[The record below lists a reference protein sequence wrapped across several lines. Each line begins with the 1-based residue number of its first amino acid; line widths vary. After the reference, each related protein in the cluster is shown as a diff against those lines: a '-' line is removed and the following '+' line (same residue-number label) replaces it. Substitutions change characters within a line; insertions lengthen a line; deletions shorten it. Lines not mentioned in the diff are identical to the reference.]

1 MKFRLSRVALMC
13 LSTFGVMSQVHAVQ
27 VAGDNLEVYGSL
39 YPEYDVT
46 TNGDGSAT
54 GSASN
59 SMQSKKTVPGTLAAQ
74 TTPLQKTQIAW
85 SQSYIGF
92 KGQKRVDDVTFGYD
106 FQGVMGKTI
115 DSSSS
120 TGGAQSLFTDTR
132 DAYVSI
138 GLNNIGT
145 MQLGQMDT
153 VYKEFGDRTRL
164 LDVSSS
170 NFISTSNVLSN
181 VGWKTAG
188 GSTSFHTRI
197 GNQIRLLSD
206 KVNGF
211 QAGFSYRPDQNRT
224 ATQNQW
230 LSAAAIRWSNEN
242 FYASLQQET
251 HNDYRTFS
259 GTGAT
264 EAATTLVSANPGSK
278 DTGTRLSLQFDQDL
292 YSVAAEFANLK
303 YTENAQTAGKFTSYT
318 HNTYALRGEYT
329 VQAKWTLGANY
340 AYEADGSC
348 TLNGTAVCSTNG
360 LSGSLT
366 SVGAKYNYSKELA
379 LFMLY
384 AVNKNASNA
393 VISSSAI
400 GGNITNVA
408 AGVQVKF

>member
-1 MKFRLSRVALMC
+1 MKFKLSRVALVC
-13 LSTFGVMSQVHAVQ
+13 LSTIGVVSQVHAVQ

-46 TNGDGSAT
+46 TYGNGSAA

-59 SMQSKKTVPGTLAAQ
+59 SMQSKKTVAGTLAAQ
-74 TTPLQKTQIAW
+74 TTPMQKTQIAW

-92 KGQKRVDDVTFGYD
+92 KGKKTIDDVTFCYY
-106 FQGVMGKTI
+106 FQGVMGKNI
-115 DSSSS
+115 DSSSA

-132 DAYVSI
+132 DAYLSLGLKGVGSLQI
-138 GLNNIGT
+138 G
-145 MQLGQMDT
+145 QLDT
-153 VYKEFGDRTRL
+153 VYKEFGDRTSML
-164 LDVSSS
+164 GLSSS
-170 NFISTSNVLSN
+170 NFISTSNIMSN

-188 GSTSFHTRI
+188 GTTSFHTRI
-197 GNQIRLLSD
+197 GNQMRIVSE
-206 KVNGF
+206 KINGF

-230 LSAAAIRWSNEN
+230 LSAAAIRWSNDN
-242 FYASLQQET
+242 FYVSLHQET

-264 EAATTLVSANPGSK
+264 EASSTLLSASPGSK
-278 DTGTRLSLQFDQDL
+278 DTGTRLSLEFEQEL

-303 YTENAQTAGKFTSYT
+303 YTENAQTVGKFASYT
-318 HNTYALRGEYT
+318 HNTYALRGEFK
-329 VQAKWTLGANY
+329 VQPKWTLGANY

-348 TLNGTAVCSTNG
+348 SLSGGAVCTTNG

-393 VISSSAI
+393 VISSSTI

-408 AGVQVKF
+408 AGIQVKF

>member
-1 MKFRLSRVALMC
+1 MKFKLSRVALVC
-13 LSTFGVMSQVHAVQ
+13 LSTIGMVSQVHAVQ

-46 TNGDGSAT
+46 TYGNGSAT

-59 SMQSKKTVPGTLAAQ
+59 SMQSKKTVAGTLAAQ
-74 TTPLQKTQIAW
+74 TTPMQKTQIAW

-92 KGQKRVDDVTFGYD
+92 KGKKTVDDVTFGYD

-115 DSSSS
+115 DSSSA

-132 DAYVSI
+132 DAYLSL
-138 GLNNIGT
+138 GLKGVGSLQVG
-145 MQLGQMDT
+145 QLDT
-153 VYKEFGDRTRL
+153 IYKEFGDRSRL

-197 GNQIRLLSD
+197 GNQIRVLSD
-206 KVNGF
+206 KFSGF

-230 LSAAAIRWSNEN
+230 LSAVGLRWSNDN
-242 FYASLQQET
+242 FYVSLHQET

-264 EAATTLVSANPGSK
+264 EASSTLVSASPGSK
-278 DTGTRLSLQFDQDL
+278 DTGTRLSLQFDQEL

-303 YTENAQTAGKFTSYT
+303 YTENAQTVGKFASYT
-318 HNTYALRGEYT
+318 HNTYALRGEFK
-329 VQAKWTLGANY
+329 VQPKWTLGANY

-348 TLNGTAVCSTNG
+348 SLSGGAVCTTNG

-408 AGVQVKF
+408 AGIQVKF

>member
-1 MKFRLSRVALMC
+1 MKFKLSRVALVC
-13 LSTFGVMSQVHAVQ
+13 LSTIGVVSQVHAVQ

-46 TNGDGSAT
+46 TYGNGSAA

-59 SMQSKKTVPGTLAAQ
+59 SMQSKKTVAGTLAAQ
-74 TTPLQKTQIAW
+74 TTPMQKTQIAW

-92 KGQKRVDDVTFGYD
+92 KGKKTVDDVTFGYD

-132 DAYVSI
+132 DAYLSL
-138 GLNNIGT
+138 GLKDVGSLQVG
-145 MQLGQMDT
+145 QLDT
-153 VYKEFGDRTRL
+153 VYKEFGDRSRL

-197 GNQIRLLSD
+197 GNQIRIVSD
-206 KVNGF
+206 KFSGF

-230 LSAAAIRWSNEN
+230 LSAVGLRWSNEN
-242 FYASLQQET
+242 FYVSLHQET

-259 GTGAT
+259 GAT
-264 EAATTLVSANPGSK
+264 EATSTLVSASPGSK
-278 DTGTRLSLQFDQDL
+278 DTGTRLSLQFDQEL

-303 YTENAQTAGKFTSYT
+303 YTENAQTVGKFASYT
-318 HNTYALRGEYT
+318 HNTYALRGEYK
-329 VQAKWTLGANY
+329 VQPKWTVGANY

-348 TLNGTAVCSTNG
+348 SLSGGAVCTTNG

-408 AGVQVKF
+408 AGIQVKF